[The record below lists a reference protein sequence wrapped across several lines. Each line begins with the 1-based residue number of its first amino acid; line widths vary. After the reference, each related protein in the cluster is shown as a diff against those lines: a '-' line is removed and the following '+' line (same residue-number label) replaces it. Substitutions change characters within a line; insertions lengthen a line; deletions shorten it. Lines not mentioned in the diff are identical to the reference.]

1 MVCSRCRR
9 GAREKVEVGGAL
21 ETELVR
27 ASLSIVACPSGMDE
41 DAAATGQRYRA
52 AVAGRHA
59 HAVSKDRRR

>member
-1 MVCSRCRR
+1 
-9 GAREKVEVGGAL
+9 VGGAL

-41 DAAATGQRYRA
+41 DAAATGQRYHA
-52 AVAGRHA
+52 AMAGRHA